1 MKATL
6 LYRIASVLF
15 ILFAA
20 GHTFGFLSFK
30 PPSPE
35 GLAVRDAMN
44 SVHFQVKGSSFTY
57 GEFYTGFGLYATV
70 YLLFSAFL
78 AWHLGDLARS
88 NPQAIGALAWVF
100 VAGQVASLVL
110 SWKYFLLPP
119 AILSAL
125 VAACL
130 AWAGWLVRSGK

>member
-30 PPSPE
+30 PASPE

-44 SVHFQVKGSSFTY
+44 NVHFQGLSYRSRFRRNFPWSLLLVLFLLGCNSSQPTP
-57 GEFYTGFGLYATV
+57 
-70 YLLFSAFL
+70 
-78 AWHLGDLARS
+78 
-88 NPQAIGALAWVF
+88 PQPSSQA
-100 VAGQVASLVL
+100 QVAPVAIDPATAGSVVGLITLKGTPPKMPSLDMTQDPGC
-110 SWKYFLLPP
+110 PP
-119 AILSAL
+119 
-125 VAACL
+125 
-130 AWAGWLVRSGK
+130 